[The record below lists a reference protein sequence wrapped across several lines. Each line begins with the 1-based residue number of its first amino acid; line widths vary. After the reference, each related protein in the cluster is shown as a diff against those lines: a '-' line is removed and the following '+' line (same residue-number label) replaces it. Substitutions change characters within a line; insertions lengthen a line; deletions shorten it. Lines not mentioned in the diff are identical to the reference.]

1 MEQERE
7 SLELRKIG
15 LIAGNGR
22 FPFLALDEA
31 RIRRLPVVVAAIREE
46 ADPRLEELSSHL
58 RSGSSFHWIG
68 LGQLGKL
75 VRVFKSTNVRH
86 AVMAGQVKHVRIFA
100 SGLRTPA
107 GILSALPDGKMLRML
122 ASLPR
127 RNTRSLI
134 EGVIGVLQAEGIQV
148 LDSTWLLSDLIPA
161 PGVLT
166 RRTPNHREKRDME
179 YGLEVAQELS
189 RLDLGQTVVLKDQAV
204 VAVEAMEG
212 TDATI
217 RRAAGLVAGSRLTV
231 VKVSRARDEMRFDV
245 PVIGSETLNVLR
257 ECRVTALS
265 IDSGRTL
272 ILDRDQFIRGADES
286 RITVVCQ

>member
-1 MEQERE
+1 M
-7 SLELRKIG
+7 LEPEKLG

-22 FPFLALDEA
+22 FPFLALSEA
-31 RIRRLPVVVAAIREE
+31 RNRRLPVVVAAIREE
-46 ADPRLEELSSHL
+46 ADPQLEEITGQLSN
-58 RSGSSFHWIG
+58 GSSFHWIG

-75 VRVFKSTNVRH
+75 VRVFKSKGIRH

-100 SGLRTPA
+100 SGVRTPA
-107 GILSALPDGKMLRML
+107 GILSALPDGRMLRML
-122 ASLPR
+122 ASLRR

-134 EGVIGVLQAEGIQV
+134 EGVIGVLRDEGIEV
-148 LDSTWLLSDLIPA
+148 LDSTWLLAGLIPD

-166 RRTPNHREKRDME
+166 RRKPNEREKRDME
-179 YGLEVAQELS
+179 YGREVARELS
-189 RLDLGQTVVLKDQAV
+189 RLDLGQTVVVKDQAV

-217 RRAAGLVAGSRLTV
+217 RRAAGLVAGNRLTV
-231 VKVSRARDEMRFDV
+231 VKAGRARNEMRYDV

-257 ECRVTALS
+257 ECRVSALS

-272 ILDRDQFIRGADES
+272 ILDRDQFVRGADES

>member
-1 MEQERE
+1 MEVEK
-7 SLELRKIG
+7 LG

-22 FPFLALDEA
+22 FPFLVLDQA
-31 RIRRLPVVVAAIREE
+31 RNRRLPVVVAAIREE
-46 ADPRLEELSSHL
+46 ADPGLEEITGELSG
-58 RSGSSFHWIG
+58 GSSFHWIG

-75 VRVFKSTNVRH
+75 VRVFKNTGIRH

-100 SGLRTPA
+100 AGVRTPA
-107 GILSALPDGKMLRML
+107 GILSSLPDGKMLRML
-122 ASLPR
+122 ASLRR

-134 EGVIGVLQAEGIQV
+134 EGVIGVLRAEGIEV
-148 LDSTWLLSDLIPA
+148 LDSTWLLADLIPGR
-161 PGVLT
+161 GVLT
-166 RRTPNHREKRDME
+166 RRKPNNREKRDME
-179 YGLEVAQELS
+179 YGLEVAKELS
-189 RLDLGQTVVLKDQAV
+189 RLDLGQTVVVKDRAV

-231 VKVSRARDEMRFDV
+231 VKAGRARNEMRYDV

-257 ECRVTALS
+257 ECRVSALS

-272 ILDRDQFIRGADES
+272 ILDRDHFVHGADES

>member
-1 MEQERE
+1 
-7 SLELRKIG
+7 
-15 LIAGNGR
+15 
-22 FPFLALDEA
+22 
-31 RIRRLPVVVAAIREE
+31 
-46 ADPRLEELSSHL
+46 LEEMSGQLS
-58 RSGSSFHWIG
+58 SGSSFHWIG

-75 VRVFKSTNVRH
+75 IRVFKSTGTRH

-100 SGLRTPA
+100 AGVRTPA
-107 GILSALPDGKMLRML
+107 GILSALPDVRMLRML
-122 ASLPR
+122 ASLRR

-134 EGVIGVLQAEGIQV
+134 EGVIGVLRAEGIEV
-148 LDSTWLLSDLIPA
+148 LDSTWLLADLIPD

-166 RRTPNHREKRDME
+166 RRKPNDREKRDLE
-179 YGLEVAQELS
+179 YGLEVAKELS
-189 RLDLGQTVVLKDQAV
+189 RLDLGQTVVVKDRAV

-231 VKVSRARDEMRFDV
+231 VKVSRARNEMRYDV
-245 PVIGSETLNVLR
+245 PVIGSETLKVLR
-257 ECRVTALS
+257 ECRVSALS

-272 ILDRDQFIRGADES
+272 ILDRDQFVRGADES